1 MAGEVVIGD
10 IACAPGATA
19 RGMVPV
25 AARAGLGEFA
35 FPVLIVNGM
44 QPGPRLCVIAG
55 VHGDEYEG
63 MEAVRRVL
71 RHTDPATL
79 RGALVGIPCV
89 NLAAFETATR
99 SSAIDGL
106 NLNRIFPG
114 DASGSLSLRLAA
126 TFLRMVIREVD
137 ALVDLHTGGGFG
149 EITPITIVQSGYETL
164 ALGLGQAIGHEL
176 LWMGGT
182 WGGTAR
188 ISALEAGKA
197 AVTVEVGG
205 GGGCRD
211 ATIAAHVDGVR
222 SAMRYLGM
230 IDGTPAIRQE
240 YRIVSGT
247 FDRATSGGF
256 FLGRALPGDKCGAGQ
271 TVGVIVDH
279 FGDERQV
286 IDAPR
291 DGLVLWIRRRASIQ
305 PGEETVIFGRVERV
319 IAS

>member
-10 IACAPGATA
+10 IACEPGTVA

-25 AARAGLGEFA
+25 AGRAGSGEFE
-35 FPVLIVNGM
+35 FPVSIVNGIH
-44 QPGPRLCVIAG
+44 PGPRLCIVAG

-71 RHTDPATL
+71 RETDPATL
-79 RGALVGIPCV
+79 RGALVGIPCL

-99 SSAIDGL
+99 SSTVDGL

-114 DASGSLSLRLAA
+114 DATGSPSLRLAA
-126 TFLRMVIREVD
+126 MFLRIVIREVD

-149 EITPITIVQSGYETL
+149 EIAPVTIVQSGHETL
-164 ALGLGQAIGHEL
+164 AMGLGQAIGHEL
-176 LWMGGT
+176 LWTGGK

-188 ISALEAGKA
+188 ISALEAGKP

-205 GGGCRD
+205 GGGCHD
-211 ATIAAHVDGVR
+211 ETIAAHADGLR
-222 SAMRYLGM
+222 SAMRHLRM
-230 IDGTPAIRQE
+230 IDGAPALRRA
-240 YRIVSGT
+240 YRVVSGT

-256 FLGRALPGDKCGAGQ
+256 FQARTRPGDQCTAGQ
-271 TVGVIVDH
+271 TVAVIIDH

-286 IDAPR
+286 IKAPH
-291 DGLVLWIRRRASIQ
+291 DGIVLWIRRRPTIQ
-305 PGEETVIFGRVERV
+305 PGEETVIFARVERV
-319 IAS
+319 VVP